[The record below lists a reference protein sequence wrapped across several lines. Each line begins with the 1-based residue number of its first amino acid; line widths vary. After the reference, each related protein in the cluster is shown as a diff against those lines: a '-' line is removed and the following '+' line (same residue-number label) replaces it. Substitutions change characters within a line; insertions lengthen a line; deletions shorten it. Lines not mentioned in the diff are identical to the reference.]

1 MEYKNSFRDDTA
13 SDVRNTEGTEQRT
26 EYQLQNAERGYK
38 DARMV

>member
-13 SDVRNTEGTEQRT
+13 ANVRNTKRTEQRT
-26 EYQLQNAERGYK
+26 EYQLQDAERGYK